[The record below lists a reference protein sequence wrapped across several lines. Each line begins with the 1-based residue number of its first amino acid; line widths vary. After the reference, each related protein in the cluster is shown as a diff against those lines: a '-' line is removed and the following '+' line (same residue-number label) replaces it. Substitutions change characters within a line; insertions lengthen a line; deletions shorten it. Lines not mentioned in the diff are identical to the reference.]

1 MPYLNDAGSIVG
13 GGRSASGPGETGGG
27 SRFLRSKWLAQGAI
41 GYSIPREE
49 RRMLR
54 AIGKA
59 GQLLGLTVPA
69 VAILLELN
77 HRISLGQMLMLLV
90 AAVCCFWIGRI
101 HEGYSR
107 P

>member
-1 MPYLNDAGSIVG
+1 
-13 GGRSASGPGETGGG
+13 
-27 SRFLRSKWLAQGAI
+27 
-41 GYSIPREE
+41 
-49 RRMLR
+49 MLQ

-77 HRISLGQMLMLLV
+77 HRISLGRMLMLLV

-101 HEGYSR
+101 LEGYSR
-107 P
+107 S